1 MKELTELI
9 KALGHENP
17 TIQQDAAESLGM
29 SRDERAT
36 EPLIQNLK
44 DKNKFVRK
52 EVIMAL
58 GKIGGTSAVEP
69 LTNALR
75 VEKDEFVKRLIENI
89 LETLQS

>member
-9 KALGHENP
+9 KALGHQNP
-17 TIQQDAAESLGM
+17 IIQQDAAESLGM

-58 GKIGGTSAVEP
+58 GKIGDTRAVEP
-69 LTNALR
+69 LTNALQ
-75 VEKDEFVKRLIENI
+75 VEKDEFVKRLIEKI
-89 LETLQS
+89 LEKLQS